1 MAKKRHRDTQ
11 TVNAPEPTPIASE
24 AATAPPPPESESP
37 TAAPAAPSLLDEV
50 QSFLAQ
56 REELAKKLAEE
67 IAATEQKLVELKK
80 TAAQLFPETAAAAAP
95 KDKKAKK
102 VSKPKPAPREPEP
115 TVTVE
120 LPSDA
125 AS

>member
-1 MAKKRHRDTQ
+1 M
-11 TVNAPEPTPIASE
+11 
-24 AATAPPPPESESP
+24 
-37 TAAPAAPSLLDEV
+37 

-67 IAATEQKLVELKK
+67 IAATEQKLAELKK
-80 TAAQLFPETAAAAAP
+80 TAAQLFPETVTAAAP

-115 TVTVE
+115 TVIVE